1 MKNSAARAFRRRKA
15 HLQEN
20 SFLFFIDLEVFMKL
34 INRGKEGEVMLEGR
48 ITAENATE
56 LEKALLSLVD
66 RFEIITLNF
75 RDVKYIS
82 SAGLRVLKVLFV
94 QMKKRSG
101 EMKLKEVNE
110 MIMEVFELTGF
121 AGVFGLRRSDD

>member
-1 MKNSAARAFRRRKA
+1 
-15 HLQEN
+15 
-20 SFLFFIDLEVFMKL
+20 MKL

-56 LEKALLSLVD
+56 LEKALLTLVD

-75 RDVKYIS
+75 RDVRYIS

-94 QMKKRSG
+94 QMKKRGG
-101 EMKLKEVNE
+101 EMKLKEVND